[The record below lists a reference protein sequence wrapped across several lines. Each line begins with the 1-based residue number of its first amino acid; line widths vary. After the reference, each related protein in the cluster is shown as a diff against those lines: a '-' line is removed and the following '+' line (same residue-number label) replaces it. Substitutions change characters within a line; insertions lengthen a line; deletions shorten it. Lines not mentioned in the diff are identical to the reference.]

1 VAEGRRS
8 GATAPSDAG
17 GPGLF
22 ERVYLRYR
30 PALIQY
36 FRKRGASTA
45 EAEELAQDVF
55 VRILSSAGFAAADN
69 PEAFLFTVASNVLR
83 DRHRMLKVRAALPAQ
98 DLMDAS
104 VIDAPVDPERAT
116 AARRRSAQVAAVL
129 RGLDPEVRRVFLL
142 NRFEGYSYR
151 QLSAQLGVTVAEIRR
166 RMAVAIEAL
175 LRLPDPDADPAHDR
189 ASGTS

>member
-1 VAEGRRS
+1 
-8 GATAPSDAG
+8 
-17 GPGLF
+17 
-22 ERVYLRYR
+22 
-30 PALIQY
+30 
-36 FRKRGASTA
+36 
-45 EAEELAQDVF
+45 
-55 VRILSSAGFAAADN
+55 N

-151 QLSAQLGVTVAEIRR
+151 QLSAQ
-166 RMAVAIEAL
+166 
-175 LRLPDPDADPAHDR
+175 
-189 ASGTS
+189 